1 MMAQDETTGP
11 APSASP
17 AARAP
22 VPDRGFAARRA
33 TLEVLRGV
41 RGHEAFE
48 AALTRAVAHLEEA
61 DRRLVHEVSAGVLRQ
76 RAELDRLLVPC
87 VTGDWHRVKED
98 VRDVLRIGAYQ
109 LHHLS
114 RVPVHAAVAAT
125 VEVAKREHGPRSAG
139 FANAVLRRLAKEL
152 AAGGSAAEPAPARRD
167 ERGLA
172 RQHSHPAW
180 LVARWAARF
189 GPEGTEALLRHN
201 NTRSAIHLQPTRWSL
216 DRLRDA
222 FREGGVPFT
231 ETEGLPGIAVQG
243 VRVHELPGYAEG
255 AFVVQDP
262 AQALALEHVAI
273 PAGSLVWDACAAPG
287 GKAARLA
294 GACRVLACDPRR
306 VRLPRLIDTI
316 RRAAPGVWVVCAD
329 ALAAPVRSTSFDA
342 VVLDAPCS
350 ATGTIAKHPDARW
363 RLSARRIERL
373 VALQAAL
380 LDAAATAVR
389 PGGLLAY
396 LTCSL
401 EQEENAEQVEAFLAR
416 HPTFRRTKDDL
427 VLFPPDRGTDGAYAA
442 RLEHQ
447 A

>member
-11 APSASP
+11 APGAPPATRP
-17 AARAP
+17 AA
-22 VPDRGFAARRA
+22 PDRGFAARHAALEILRA
-33 TLEVLRGV
+33 V
-41 RGHEAFE
+41 RGHEVFE
-48 AALTRAVAHLEEA
+48 AALTRAVARLDEA
-61 DRRLVHEVSAGVLRQ
+61 DRRLTHEISAGVLRQ
-76 RAELDRLLVPC
+76 RAELDRLLMPC

-152 AAGGSAAEPAPARRD
+152 AAGGPVAEPVPAPKG

-172 RQHSHPAW
+172 RLHSHPPW
-180 LVARWAARF
+180 LVARWVARF
-189 GPEGTEALLRHN
+189 GPERTEALLRHN
-201 NTRSAIHLQPTRWSL
+201 NTRSAIHLQPARWPL
-216 DRLRDA
+216 DRLRDG
-222 FREGGVPFT
+222 FRGAGVSFT
-231 ETEGLPGIAVQG
+231 ETEGLPGIAVRG

-262 AQALALEHVAI
+262 AQALALEHVAV
-273 PAGSLVWDACAAPG
+273 PVGSLVWDACAAPG

-316 RRAAPGVWVVCAD
+316 RRAAPAAWVACAD
-329 ALAAPVRSTSFDA
+329 ALAAPVRPASFDV

-380 LDAAATAVR
+380 LDAASMAVR
-389 PGGLLAY
+389 PGGFLAY

-401 EQEENAEQVEAFLAR
+401 EQEENADQVEAFLDR
-416 HPTFRRTKDDL
+416 HPAFHRTKDDF
-427 VLFPPDRGTDGAYAA
+427 VLFPPDRGTDGAFAA
-442 RLEHQ
+442 RLERQ